1 MDTVH
6 YAGAF
11 VLSKNF
17 KTASVMKE
25 STETTT
31 RKELPPVRI
40 NECIPSFLGQYL
52 FILLLLISALCCE
65 AVAQD
70 KKMTRREREAAW
82 RAERLRKRAAE
93 ERMEIHN
100 DSVQYMQ
107 AIAALKGGSWALEA
121 TNVTFNNGTS
131 DFVTESTNFV
141 SMNDGMATVQT
152 ALDNSNV
159 YSPNGLGGVT
169 LTGRVGNEEFS
180 VDRYGNV
187 YYSFGVYGSDISAT
201 VNVVLTA
208 GSNQASA
215 TVSPNFNN
223 RNITMNG
230 YMYPYRNA
238 GIIEGT
244 SGYY

>member
-1 MDTVH
+1 
-6 YAGAF
+6 
-11 VLSKNF
+11 
-17 KTASVMKE
+17 
-25 STETTT
+25 
-31 RKELPPVRI
+31 
-40 NECIPSFLGQYL
+40 
-52 FILLLLISALCCE
+52 
-65 AVAQD
+65 
-70 KKMTRREREAAW
+70 MTRREKEAAW

-107 AIAALKGGSWALEA
+107 AIAALKSGSWALEA
-121 TNVTFNNGTS
+121 TNITFNNGS
-131 DFVTESTNFV
+131 NDFVTESTNFV
-141 SMNDGMATVQT
+141 SMNNGEATVQT
-152 ALDNSNV
+152 ALDNSNI
-159 YSPNGLGGVT
+159 YSPNGLGGIT
-169 LTGRVGNEEFS
+169 LTGRVGNEEFN

-187 YYSFGVYGSDISAT
+187 YYTFGIYGNEISAT
-201 VNVVLTA
+201 VSVTLTA